1 MTYCLAIKLTDGLV
15 FASDSRTNAGVDDVG
30 AYSKMHTFGCSGNR
44 MFVLL
49 SAGNLA
55 TTQAVVKRLH
65 ADCQMVEHFSLFTA
79 PDIDS
84 AASYVGRLS
93 AEIQR
98 SQAQLDPT
106 DSSFEA
112 TFLFGGE
119 ISGSPP
125 AIFLIYPQG
134 NYIHESPD
142 HPFLQI
148 GETKYGKP
156 ILDRVIRR
164 DTPVELAARC
174 AFVSINST
182 IRSNLTVGA
191 PVELLLYW
199 SGSLNSGRRIVL
211 HETDPFYQAIQDGWN
226 EGLRQALNN
235 LPAFEWERQQR
246 TVQAVQGEAIEFP
259 GPGSSCPGL

>member
-1 MTYCLAIKLTDGLV
+1 MTYCLAIKLAGGLV

-30 AYSKMHTFGCSGNR
+30 AYSKMHVFDFPGKR

-55 TTQAVVKRLH
+55 TSQAVVKRLH
-65 ADCQMVEHFSLFTA
+65 ADCQMAGHFSLLAA
-79 PDIDS
+79 PDMDS

-106 DSSFEA
+106 DSNFEA

-119 ISGSPP
+119 IGGSVPS
-125 AIFLIYPQG
+125 IFLIYPQG

-156 ILDRVIRR
+156 ILDRVICR
-164 DTPVELAARC
+164 DTPVELAGRC

-211 HETDPFYQAIQDGWN
+211 HETDPFYQAIQDAWN
-226 EGLRQALNN
+226 EGLRMALNN
-235 LPAFEWERQQR
+235 LPPFEWEQQHR
-246 TVQAVQGEAIEFP
+246 PAEVVQKSANGI
-259 GPGSSCPGL
+259 LD